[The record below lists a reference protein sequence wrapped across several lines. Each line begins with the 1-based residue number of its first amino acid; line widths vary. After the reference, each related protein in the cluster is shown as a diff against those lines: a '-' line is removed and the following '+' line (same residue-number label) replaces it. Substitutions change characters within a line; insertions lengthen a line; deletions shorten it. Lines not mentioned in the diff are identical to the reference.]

1 MHAVVLN
8 FQQCW
13 KRLDK
18 TLLSTERQ
26 KAKAVCFCKSH
37 VYNLYL
43 WKSCFFDVMFVFFTN
58 VRSGLSL
65 EDVGCRNLWR
75 CDSALT
81 WIVCYFTHFCQLN
94 D

>member
-26 KAKAVCFCKSH
+26 KAKAVFLQIACLQS
-37 VYNLYL
+37 VPVEIL
-43 WKSCFFDVMFVFFTN
+43 FFDVMFVFFTN

-65 EDVGCRNLWR
+65 EDVGCRNIWR